1 MANTTHK
8 VVKGDTLSAIAK
20 KYGVKLADLIAAN
33 PAIKN
38 PSMIKVGQVVNVPAK
53 AGAQQQDSTTSG
65 MAVPVSMNSPVS
77 EGKSDADIDARL
89 AGFKLTDKATA
100 GVTQTTPNPNL
111 YNADLPQ
118 DTLSMESLSAK
129 FSIAA
134 SILKSDPSLVKVLY
148 KIMGMDETGTKKISG
163 AVVDPELQLAM
174 LKNTDWYLKNT
185 EDWRKFQY
193 AKESDPMTYQAD
205 LRNNAEK
212 ITTNYF
218 KAGIKIDAATA
229 VKLAEQA
236 MMKSA
241 VVDGKVI
248 TYNDKYFAQ
257 MMADS
262 IDFSS
267 KKTLPN
273 GKVVYDLDGNLETVA
288 QGLYT
293 LAYDYG
299 YDTTVSNDQFTK
311 WLESTTKGIVAGTIN
326 QEDID
331 DQLQKQAM
339 SAYPGLADQLT
350 QGKTLR
356 EAANPWLKAL
366 ADEWEVDTS
375 QIDLKD
381 DYLYKALNSQ
391 DDKGN
396 ISPMNLYQ
404 TKVMARKSS
413 KWQYTGKAKEE
424 YTNIGQKILQD
435 FGFLG

>member
-1 MANTTHK
+1 MANATYK

-38 PSMIKVGQVVNVPAK
+38 PSMIKVGQVVNIPAK
-53 AGAQQQDSTTSG
+53 AGAEQQDASTPN
-65 MAVPVSMNSPVS
+65 MAVPINSPVS
-77 EGKSDADIDARL
+77 MGQSDADNAARL
-89 AGFKLTDKATA
+89 AGVKLSDKATA
-100 GVTQTTPNPNL
+100 GVTVTKPNPNL
-111 YNADLPQ
+111 YTDLPQ

-134 SILKSDPSLVKVLY
+134 SILKSDPTLTKALY
-148 KIMGMDETGTKKISG
+148 KILGMDETGQNKISG
-163 AVVDPELQLAM
+163 TITDPNLQLAI
-174 LKNTDWYLKNT
+174 LKETDWYLKNT
-185 EDWRKFQY
+185 EDWRKFQF
-193 AKESDPMTYQAD
+193 AKDSDPMTYQAD
-205 LRNNAEK
+205 LRNNAET
-212 ITTNYF
+212 IATNYF
-218 KAGIKIDAATA
+218 KAGIKISADQA

-241 VVDGKVI
+241 VVNGKVI

-257 MMADS
+257 IMADS
-262 IDFSS
+262 IDFSN

-273 GKVVYDLDGNLETVA
+273 GKVVYDLDGNLETIA
-288 QGLYT
+288 QSLYT
-293 LAYDYG
+293 MAYEYG
-299 YDTTVSNDQFTK
+299 FDTTVSNDQFTK
-311 WLESTTKGIVAGTIN
+311 WLESTTKGIVSGTMN

-331 DQLQKQAM
+331 DMLQKNAI
-339 SAYPGLADQLT
+339 SAYPGLTDQLT

-366 ADEWEVDTS
+366 ADEWEVDPT

-381 DYLYKALNSQ
+381 DYLYKALNNQ

-396 ISPMNLYQ
+396 IAPMNLYQ